1 MTKTKLL
8 IEALKFYADPENYF
22 AIAFFPDPPCGEFI
36 NDFSETENGLRPGK
50 KAREVLNAI
59 YDQDRKIKADADRN
73 KGKVRLLR
81 SGENRRSR
89 TKRPADV
96 R

>member
-1 MTKTKLL
+1 L
-8 IEALKFYADPENYF
+8 IEALKFYADPENYM

-36 NDFSETENGLRPGK
+36 SDFSQTEIGLRPGK

-59 YDQDRKIKADADRN
+59 SDQDRKIKADAHRN

-81 SGENRRSR
+81 SGENRRLR
-89 TKRPADV
+89 TKRPAYV